1 RRIRELKSNIEKWRF
16 LNIDEVRIHSQL
28 SHHIWKFTAAI
39 MTKQYIKLSDLTLLY
54 SKVNS
59 HNAYNELTEDIFLN
73 HTFDEDN
80 FALIRAFKKDS
91 TLSKKKIATKEDY
104 NMIHHIFTK
113 YQWYNELLQAIERR
127 KEVNTNLDVI
137 NVMVVNNTQDYNK
150 LPDFFKNA

>member
-1 RRIRELKSNIEKWRF
+1 
-16 LNIDEVRIHSQL
+16 
-28 SHHIWKFTAAI
+28 

-113 YQWYNELLQAIERR
+113 CNLSVAKLQKLWII
-127 KEVNTNLDVI
+127 DI
-137 NVMVVNNTQDYNK
+137 NVADMIS
-150 LPDFFKNA
+150 FMI

>member
-1 RRIRELKSNIEKWRF
+1 
-16 LNIDEVRIHSQL
+16 
-28 SHHIWKFTAAI
+28 

-150 LPDFFKNA
+150 LPDFFKNAW